1 MLKLISK
8 EKVQRLMSFPTGK
21 KVAFLLL
28 LYERML
34 PALLSFRTAEGL
46 DLSIFQEARE
56 KFWRALIQGSRPISW
71 VRLRDDIHDAIPDSE
86 DFGSLEA
93 SFAMDAALV
102 AANIAGLLEDGQE
115 IHVVEAMQYTSN
127 SLYGYV
133 MHQLGVI
140 VVYKSI
146 IKFLNELVEAHALV
160 RNERQKEK
168 DDVLFLGTMPDT
180 PWPED
185 IVSMLRDRA
194 ETQGS
199 MFDDSRE
206 RSQALD

>member
-8 EKVQRLMSFPTGK
+8 KTVQRLMSFPTGK

-34 PALLSFRTAEGL
+34 PALLSFRTPEGL

-93 SFAMDAALV
+93 SFAMDAAL
-102 AANIAGLLEDGQE
+102 
-115 IHVVEAMQYTSN
+115 
-127 SLYGYV
+127 
-133 MHQLGVI
+133 
-140 VVYKSI
+140 
-146 IKFLNELVEAHALV
+146 
-160 RNERQKEK
+160 
-168 DDVLFLGTMPDT
+168 
-180 PWPED
+180 
-185 IVSMLRDRA
+185 
-194 ETQGS
+194 
-199 MFDDSRE
+199 
-206 RSQALD
+206 